1 MIFLSW
7 QIYLF
12 FYNFTHIQCI
22 LTESSS
28 NSFQPF
34 PHMCPFHLP
43 PLPPLPCFL
52 FLFFLLFSVSSFFS
66 VLLPPS
72 PVSAIC
78 MSVDSL
84 PVAEKCLYFTQQLSI
99 ADGSSARDWTSW
111 DLPTLP
117 AFHLPHPCWNYWLA
131 WCCGLAQL
139 RWVHE
144 SSGHAVP
151 RRHFPV
157 IFLIFSLLQSFRPLF
172 QCPWALWGFIYL
184 YLGLI

>member
-12 FYNFTHIQCI
+12 FYNFTHTQCI
-22 LTESSS
+22 LIESSS

-34 PHMCPFHLP
+34 PHMCPFI
-43 PLPPLPCFL
+43 
-52 FLFFLLFSVSSFFS
+52 FLLFPVSSSSFSSFSLFPSFFFS
-66 VLLPPS
+66 VLLQSS

-117 AFHLPHPCWNYWLA
+117 ASHLPHPCWNYWLA
-131 WCCGLAQL
+131 WSRGLAQL

-144 SSGHAVP
+144 SSGHVVP
-151 RRHFPV
+151 RRQHFPV
-157 IFLIFSLLQSFRPLF
+157 IFLIFSLLQSFWPLF